1 MCCRT
6 GATRNRRG
14 IESNHA
20 YRHHASGQLLHEPL
34 RTGLSAAREIDVQ
47 KAAAQHDEYEALLA
61 GLGLRVVSLE
71 PEPDLPD
78 AVFVEDPAVVVAEVA
93 IMARMGAV
101 SRRPESESVAR
112 ELARYRP
119 LRWLREPATLDGGD
133 VMHAGSTLYVGA
145 SQRTNAEGIRQLAA
159 ELEPFGY
166 SVAPVE
172 IRGCLHMKSACCYL
186 GRQTV
191 LANAHGST
199 RRLSRICASSM
210 WPRRAVGRQCSG
222 RWGIGHNSIV
232 LSRHR
237 QILERAAGTP
247 SRGRLGDHESRRRRH
262 LHESDLRKRPG
273 CIMFCHG

>member
-1 MCCRT
+1 MLT
-6 GATRNRRG
+6 AITHPVSSSMNRCELGYLPR
-14 IESNHA
+14 
-20 YRHHASGQLLHEPL
+20 
-34 RTGLSAAREIDVQ
+34 REIDVQ

-61 GLGLRVVSLE
+61 GLGLRVVSLD

-78 AVFVEDPAVVVAEVA
+78 AVFVEDPAVVVAEIA

-101 SRRPESESVAR
+101 SRRPETESVAR

-119 LRWLREPATLDGGD
+119 VRWLREPATLDGGD
-133 VMHAGSTLYVGA
+133 VMHAESTLYVGA

-191 LANAHGST
+191 LANRAWIDPAPFSH
-199 RRLSRICASSM
+199 LRILDVAPEEP
-210 WPRRAVGRQCSG
+210 WAANVLAVGKSAIIPSCFPAT
-222 RWGIGHNSIV
+222 
-232 LSRHR
+232 R
-237 QILERAAGTP
+237 QILERAGWNP
-247 SRGRLGDHESRRRRH
+247 LPVDVSE
-262 LHESDLRKRPG
+262 
-273 CIMFCHG
+273 IMKAEGGVTCMSLIFENGQGV